1 MAEMRAVFQCDYFA
15 GISAFFVEI
24 SAFPVRLC
32 SDENDSIFV
41 YFRKHWISREESM
54 RYRKNVGDFGEQ
66 FATEMLN
73 LSGYRVIARN
83 FRVREGEIDIIAIKD
98 GVMHFIEVKTRN
110 GDEFGYPSDSVTV
123 TKQKK
128 IKNAAR
134 QYLSSRRGNWE
145 DVSFDVFEVMVNH
158 IENCM

>member
-1 MAEMRAVFQCDYFA
+1 
-15 GISAFFVEI
+15 
-24 SAFPVRLC
+24 
-32 SDENDSIFV
+32 
-41 YFRKHWISREESM
+41 M

-98 GVMHFIEVKTRN
+98 GGMHFIEVKTRN
-110 GDEFGYPSDSVTV
+110 GDEFGYTSDSRRV